1 LTNHNLTRRAF
12 LRKNFSACVGLGFL
26 STRGWKS
33 DYLPFGMATIQNR
46 FARVLKNEVYSFVK
60 PDQGADKASEF
71 SFDDVIP
78 YQSILT
84 IPAFQNHQVLWLRL
98 EDGTYLRAEDVQLT
112 GNSLNEPHMQ
122 ISNRGQLAEITV
134 PLTIAYSQ
142 KKNHQNRVE
151 DQHFYY
157 GSTHWV
163 YGLGKDREGNY
174 YYRVLEDRWGDEYYI
189 DATHA
194 HVFSDDELTFPPADE
209 DGDKYLRID
218 LKRQW
223 ITAEENGN
231 VIMGSPMSSG
241 YHDAEINLAT
251 PTGTFN
257 IVYKRPSRHMVHTEE
272 IGINDLELYGV
283 PWASYF
289 VDGGIAIH
297 GTYWHNRYGEKL
309 SHGCI
314 NVPIP
319 VAKWIYFWTQPAVP
333 PREQKYVTQ
342 TGTRVEVF

>member
-1 LTNHNLTRRAF
+1 
-12 LRKNFSACVGLGFL
+12 
-26 STRGWKS
+26 
-33 DYLPFGMATIQNR
+33 
-46 FARVLKNEVYSFVK
+46 
-60 PDQGADKASEF
+60 
-71 SFDDVIP
+71 
-78 YQSILT
+78 
-84 IPAFQNHQVLWLRL
+84 
-98 EDGTYLRAEDVQLT
+98 
-112 GNSLNEPHMQ
+112 
-122 ISNRGQLAEITV
+122 
-134 PLTIAYSQ
+134 
-142 KKNHQNRVE
+142 
-151 DQHFYY
+151 
-157 GSTHWV
+157 
-163 YGLGKDREGNY
+163 
-174 YYRVLEDRWGDEYYI
+174 
-189 DATHA
+189 
-194 HVFSDDELTFPPADE
+194 
-209 DGDKYLRID
+209 
-218 LKRQW
+218 
-223 ITAEENGN
+223 
-231 VIMGSPMSSG
+231 MGSPMSSG